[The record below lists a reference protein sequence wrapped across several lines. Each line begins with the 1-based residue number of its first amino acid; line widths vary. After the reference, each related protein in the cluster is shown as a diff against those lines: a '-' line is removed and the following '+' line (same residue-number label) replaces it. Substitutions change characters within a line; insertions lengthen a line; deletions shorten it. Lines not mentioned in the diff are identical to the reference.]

1 MDRTEGIPGVGE
13 ISGIIRDSNGAIL
26 KVLIACL
33 VSDSME
39 AEIGHCLVMLK
50 AFITY

>member
-26 KVLIACL
+26 KVSTAWL

-39 AEIGHCLVMLK
+39 ACLIMLK
-50 AFITY
+50 AVITY